1 LEGQVINP
9 FPIEDVTEIEPRRAI
24 LGIQVKAIGHKVGC
38 VLNCAN
44 LVERMGE
51 RIVRCIRKAVGS
63 TLIQRDQQGVIVGI
77 TSARTKKDSLSQVV
91 VEGRQT
97 GKQAL
102 LVNGAK
108 YAAHVTVNEVTG
120 RRSG

>member
-1 LEGQVINP
+1 M
-9 FPIEDVTEIEPRRAI
+9 TEVEPRGAI
-24 LGIQVKAIGHKVGC
+24 LGIQVKTVGHKVGSI
-38 VLNCAN
+38 LNRAN
-44 LVERMGE
+44 LVEGMGE
-51 RIVRCIRKAVGS
+51 RIVRCIRKAVRS
-63 TLIQRDQQGVIVGI
+63 TFIERDQQGVIVGI

-120 RRSG
+120 RRSGQHDCATR